1 MIFAAVRR
9 QQKSRML
16 FELAASTIR
25 GEGQLPL
32 GGKLSGEASGMV
44 GLQDKLFGMGE
55 NNGVTLSWKCVGVG
69 TNLNEGGIQTPSLVR
84 GNPQQDL

>member
-1 MIFAAVRR
+1 MIFAAVKR

-25 GEGQLPL
+25 GEGRLPL
-32 GGKLSGEASGMV
+32 GGKLSEEASGMV
-44 GLQDKLFGMGE
+44 GLQDKLCGMGE

-69 TNLNEGGIQTPSLVR
+69 TNLNKGGIQTPSWVR